1 MRVFISYSSRDR
13 WVARRISDDL
23 AARAIETFLDEK
35 DIETGDSID
44 DTIQSN
50 LNECDELL
58 MLLSPEALR
67 SHWVML
73 EVGGAKA
80 LRKRLIP
87 VLLHVGVNE
96 LPSPLNKGLARDLN
110 DIGKYYEEVQARGR
124 ADDGEELPVLLED
137 GAAAH
142 GTAQHD
148 FKVGDVVCIPETP
161 QRSAASGVDPGWVP
175 PMDEH
180 LGKIGEVVV
189 ADSSDRTVRI
199 DTAGSWWWAMDWLK
213 PAEQPD
219 DEA

>member
-1 MRVFISYSSRDR
+1 MKVFISYSSRDR

-23 AARAIETFLDEK
+23 AAREIETFLDEK

-50 LNECDELL
+50 LDECDELL
-58 MLLSPEALR
+58 MLLSPEALQ

-110 DIGKYYEEVQARGR
+110 DIEKYYEEVQARGR
-124 ADDGEELPVLLED
+124 ADDGGELPDLLED
-137 GAAAH
+137 DAVVGEAPR
-142 GTAQHD
+142 HD
-148 FKVGDVVCIPETP
+148 FKVGDVVRIPEAP
-161 QRSAASGVDPGWVP
+161 PKKPVSGVDPGWMP
-175 PMDEH
+175 PMDDH
-180 LGKIGEVVV
+180 LGKVGTVVV
-189 ADSSDRTVRI
+189 VDPSDRAVRI
-199 DTAGSWWWAMDWLK
+199 DSADSWWWAMDWLE
-213 PAEQPD
+213 PVG
-219 DEA
+219 